1 MSFHTKTFTFLA
13 VDLTANFSD
22 TSLNLIF
29 QSVENILQLLSDF
42 INCIYDPELKFF
54 KWYGFNK

>member
-22 TSLNLIF
+22 TSLDLIF
-29 QSVENILQLLSDF
+29 QSVKNILSLLNDF
-42 INCIYDPELKFF
+42 INCIYDPELKFLQMI
-54 KWYGFNK
+54 WL